1 MNKLPC
7 LPISP
12 CILENP
18 GLRVV
23 TVEASKHLRE
33 GKRENRSVISKKLMR
48 ILPQNLGKPVEKA
61 TKALGRIVLQLQTEH
76 FEKDWEFILVRILLG
91 HGTGKRSGL
100 NIEYNTNAG
109 RPYLLPPA
117 SWGCH
122 CIVNDQSA
130 HA

>member
-1 MNKLPC
+1 
-7 LPISP
+7 
-12 CILENP
+12 
-18 GLRVV
+18 
-23 TVEASKHLRE
+23 
-33 GKRENRSVISKKLMR
+33 MR

-109 RPYLLPPA
+109 HPSRFMGLSL
-117 SWGCH
+117 H
-122 CIVNDQSA
+122 CQ
-130 HA
+130 